1 MTTLDCVYV
10 GENNR
15 SPTMMLWKEVAEQLG
30 IDADAEMEI
39 GHEQ

>member
-1 MTTLDCVYV
+1 
-10 GENNR
+10 
-15 SPTMMLWKEVAEQLG
+15 MMLWKEVAEQLG